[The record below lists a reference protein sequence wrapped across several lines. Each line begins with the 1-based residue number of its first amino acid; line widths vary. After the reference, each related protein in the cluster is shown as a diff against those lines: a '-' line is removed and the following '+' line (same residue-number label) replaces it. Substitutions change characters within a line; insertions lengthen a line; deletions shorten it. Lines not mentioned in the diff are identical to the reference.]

1 MDGLLQIRFGM
12 SKKDDN
18 IYVYVHFLDM
28 GPSDSPRANMLMI
41 ERQDIIEMFEQSTHT
56 ETIAYELSEM
66 SPEKFFP
73 MDGALDEEDS
83 AYILFRV

>member
-1 MDGLLQIRFGM
+1 M
-12 SKKDDN
+12 SEKDDD

-56 ETIAYELSEM
+56 ETIAYELSGD

-73 MDGALDEEDS
+73 MDGALEEQDS
-83 AYILFRV
+83 TYILFKV

>member
-1 MDGLLQIRFGM
+1 M
-12 SKKDDN
+12 SEKDDD

-56 ETIAYELSEM
+56 ETIAYELSGD
-66 SPEKFFP
+66 SPEQFFP
-73 MDGALDEEDS
+73 MDGALDEQDS
-83 AYILFRV
+83 TYILFKV

>member
-12 SKKDDN
+12 SEKDDD
-18 IYVYVHFLDM
+18 IYVYVHFLDI

-73 MDGALDEEDS
+73 MDGALDDQES
-83 AYILFRV
+83 TYILFKV